1 MHCQPLN
8 VPTKATPFSVAEY
21 VVNIY
26 QHGTFVIA
34 YRYTQCSGDSMM
46 EEVRE
51 LRRRAYPADQG
62 YTIEW

>member
-8 VPTKATPFSVAEY
+8 VPTKAIPFSVMEY
-21 VVNIY
+21 AVNIY

-34 YRYTQCSGDSMM
+34 YRYTGYSGDSMM

-62 YTIEW
+62 YAIEW